1 MNQFNPSLQDR
12 KLMIRHVSNLVKPCA
27 KKTGAGLNISRVAH
41 SPDNSVGRGILVAF
55 VLLLAVLAK
64 HPYAQLIQQAV
75 PSAGLFRTSDT
86 LEAEMRIRFLED
98 RIKHDPEDFVSYN
111 SLASSYLQRLRE
123 TGDLQLLTFAS
134 RAAQKSLEI
143 VPVVR
148 NPGGL
153 AALAQTEIAG
163 HEFVSARDHA
173 LQLTGLSSGDQA
185 YALLADSSLELGDYE
200 AATNA
205 VQTMERID
213 GGSNDATA
221 IRRAR
226 LAFLMGKVPT
236 SRVSMANAIVFL
248 LNRPTPPVEALAWCY
263 WQLGETDFAS
273 GKYEDAEKDYRRSL
287 AAFPGYFRAIAGL
300 ARTRAARGDV
310 PDAIKQYKLAVS
322 VFPDPTFVAALG
334 DLYKLSGRDR
344 DAKEQYELVE
354 YIARLSE
361 LSGVVYNRQLA
372 LFYADHGLS
381 AAKAYA
387 AAQQEFVARRDIY
400 GADAVAWTAL
410 KAGKTEEAQTAIHQ
424 ALRLGT
430 QDARLFYHAGL
441 IAQAAGDRHAAQQ
454 YLQKAKQLN
463 PEFDALQKTQMARAL
478 SELRPNLR

>member
-1 MNQFNPSLQDR
+1 MNQSSPSLQDKKR
-12 KLMIRHVSNLVKPCA
+12 MIRHVSSLVESRA
-27 KKTGAGLNISRVAH
+27 EKTGAGLNISQAAH
-41 SPDNSVGRGILVAF
+41 SPDNSVGRGLLVVLA
-55 VLLLAVLAK
+55 LLLALAPQK
-64 HPYAQLIQQAV
+64 THAQSVPQAV
-75 PSAGLFRTSDT
+75 PRAGLFRAGDT
-86 LEAEMRIRFLED
+86 PEAEMRIRFLQD
-98 RIKHDPEDFVSYN
+98 RIKKDPEDFVSYN

-123 TGDLQLLTFAS
+123 TGDLQLLTCAS
-134 RAAQKSLEI
+134 RAAQRSLEI

-173 LQLTGLSSGDQA
+173 LQLTGLSSGEKA

-200 AATNA
+200 AAINA

-248 LNRPTPPVEALAWCY
+248 LDRPTPPLEALAWCY

-273 GKYEDAEKDYRRSL
+273 GEYEDAEKDYRRSL
-287 AAFPGYFRAIAGL
+287 AAFPGYFRAFAGL

-310 PDAIKQYKLAVS
+310 PDAIRQYKLAVS

-344 DAKEQYELVE
+344 DAMKQYQLVE

-372 LFYADHGLS
+372 LFYADHDLS
-381 AAKAYA
+381 PAKAYA
-387 AAQQEFVARRDIY
+387 NAVQEFLTRQDIY

-410 KAGKTEEAQTAIHQ
+410 KAGKTAEAQTAIQQ

-441 IAQAAGDRHAAQQ
+441 IAQAAGDRHVAQQ

-478 SELRPNLR
+478 FELRPNLR